1 MLRVIYIVFLIS
13 FFGKAVGQD
22 ISFTNQQLSL
32 PDSLEHDEHIRIYQS
47 YGITN
52 YTSMFEM
59 YNEKGNWTA
68 TFYEYFAGDNP
79 QSIQT
84 DLKSKNDPDHVFQ
97 NFIRSYAM
105 ELPGMEAIRWKMN
118 TRQPIRVVKDT
129 FRGKPQMKY
138 WSERRFSLFSDG
150 NHYVLEI
157 KYGDRINKINFG
169 NPYDYKEIYSEVD
182 ELIYFCEILDIVKSE
197 FGIWEEE

>member
-1 MLRVIYIVFLIS
+1 MIRAVIIFIVLGFFLPAS
-13 FFGKAVGQD
+13 SQD
-22 ISFTNQQLSL
+22 FSLINEQLSL
-32 PDSLEHDEHIRIYQS
+32 SDSLEYREHIRIYKS
-47 YGITN
+47 HGITN
-52 YTSMFEM
+52 YTSVFDM
-59 YNEKGNWTA
+59 YNENGTWTT
-68 TFYEYFAGDNP
+68 TFYEYLAGDNP
-79 QSIQT
+79 QSSQT
-84 DLKSKNDPDHVFQ
+84 DLKSKNDPDYVFQ
-97 NFIRSYAM
+97 NFLRSYAM
-105 ELPGMEAIRWKMN
+105 DLPGMETIRWKMN
-118 TRQPIRVVKDT
+118 TRQPIRFVKDT

-197 FGIWEEE
+197 FDIWKD